1 MIVRFPRVIGQG
13 AINAGVMPC
22 TVSSQIDQ

>member
-1 MIVRFPRVIGQG
+1 MIVRFLGVSGQV

-22 TVSSQIDQ
+22 TVRSQIDQ